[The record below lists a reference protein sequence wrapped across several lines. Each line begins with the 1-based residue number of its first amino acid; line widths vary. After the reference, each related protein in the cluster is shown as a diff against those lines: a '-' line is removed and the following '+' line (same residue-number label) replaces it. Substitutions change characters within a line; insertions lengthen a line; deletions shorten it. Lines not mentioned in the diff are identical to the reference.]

1 MMISLSGVDGL
12 NVNLPLMNFSALD
25 EVTSLLGKIAGYIW
39 SMPLVILLVGSGV
52 YFSIRLVFP
61 QFRRIGHGI
70 AVAKGK
76 YDNPDD
82 PGDITHFQALCAAL
96 SATVGVGNIAG
107 VAIALHAGGPG
118 AIFWMWI
125 AALFGM
131 VTKYAECTLAQKY
144 RVIHSDGSISGGP
157 MYYIEK
163 GMGSRFKWLAIIF
176 ASCGLIATFGGGN
189 MVQSNSMVIAF
200 TDQFA
205 TQKFYNDTPLSKLN
219 NGKETSQT
227 EDTEFIIKTS
237 NGKTIGIDIS
247 RVKTV
252 SDFLNAINDHQENM
266 SQTVMAEIATDNNSI
281 EFTDLTEGKHEFTL
295 TSPDGGKLIKNLGFV
310 NDDGNINTFSNG
322 KISTVIPERLLLKAV
337 LGVAIS
343 LIVGMVI
350 IGGIKRIG
358 KVASRLVPVMSSIY
372 IAGALFII
380 FWNYDRILD
389 SFYLIFKHA
398 FTPTAATGGFAG
410 ATVLYA
416 ITWGVRRAAFSNEAG
431 LGSAPIAHAT
441 AKTKEPVREGLVA
454 MMGPL
459 IDTLIICT
467 MTALVIIIS
476 GEWTG
481 NADSSVLT
489 KNAFN
494 AGIPYFGGVIVAV
507 GLILFAISTA
517 ISWSYYG
524 DRCAEYLFGS
534 RAILPYR
541 WIYVVALFVG
551 AVVRLEFVWN
561 FSDITLGLMALP
573 NLIAIISLSGVV
585 VSLTKDYFSR
595 KHVRTN

>member
-1 MMISLSGVDGL
+1 
-12 NVNLPLMNFSALD
+12 MNISALD
-25 EVTSLLGKIAGYIW
+25 EVTMVLGKIAGYIW

-70 AVAKGK
+70 AVARGK

-118 AIFWMWI
+118 AIFWMWV

-163 GMGSRFKWLAIIF
+163 GMGSKFKWLAVAF

-205 TQKFYNDTPLSKLN
+205 TQKFYNDTSLSKMN
-219 NGKETSQT
+219 NGSKTSKT

-237 NGKTIGIDIS
+237 DGNTIGVDISRTKTIGGL
-247 RVKTV
+247 
-252 SDFLNAINDHQENM
+252 LNVINNHPKNM
-266 SQTVMAEIATDNNSI
+266 PQTVMAEIATDRNSI
-281 EFTDLTEGKHEFTL
+281 EFADLTDGKREFTL
-295 TSPDGGKLIKNLGFV
+295 ISPDGGELIKNLGFV
-310 NDDGNINTFSNG
+310 NGDDSINKLSNG
-322 KISTVIPERLLLKAV
+322 RISTVIPERLLLRAI
-337 LGVAIS
+337 LGVSIS
-343 LIVGMVI
+343 VIVGMVI

-372 IAGALFII
+372 VAGALFII
-380 FWNYDRILD
+380 LWNYDRIAE
-389 SFYLIFKHA
+389 SFCLIFKHA

-431 LGSAPIAHAT
+431 LGSAPIAHAA

-459 IDTLIICT
+459 IDTLVICT

-481 NADSSVLT
+481 KADSSVLT

-494 AGIPYFGGVIVAV
+494 AGIPYFGGIIVAV

-524 DRCAEYLFGS
+524 DRCAEYLFGR
-534 RAILPYR
+534 RAVQPYR
-541 WIYVVALFVG
+541 WVYVVSLFVG
-551 AVVRLEFVWN
+551 AMVQLEFVWN
-561 FSDITLGLMALP
+561 FSDITLGLMAIP
-573 NLIAIISLSGVV
+573 NLIAIIALSGVV
-585 VSLTKDYFSR
+585 ISLTKDYFSR
-595 KHVRTN
+595 KHIRTN

>member
-1 MMISLSGVDGL
+1 MFNL
-12 NVNLPLMNFSALD
+12 LPLMNFTALGEAT
-25 EVTSLLGKIAGYIW
+25 EVLGKIAGYIW

-61 QFRRIGHGI
+61 QFRRIGHSI
-70 AVAKGK
+70 AVARGK

-125 AALFGM
+125 AGLFGM

-144 RVIHSDGSISGGP
+144 RVIHSDGTISGGP

-163 GMGSRFKWLAIIF
+163 GMGSRFKWLAIVF
-176 ASCGLIATFGGGN
+176 AICGLIATFGGGN
-189 MVQSNSMVIAF
+189 MVQSNSMTIAF

-205 TQKFYNDTPLSKLN
+205 TQKYHNSTPLSKMN
-219 NGKETSQT
+219 NGREN
-227 EDTEFIIKTS
+227 IIVKDSAFVIKVS
-237 NGKTIGIDIS
+237 NGKTIEVDTS
-247 RVKTV
+247 RAKTV
-252 SDFLNAINDHQENM
+252 SDLLNAINDHPKNG
-266 SQTVMAEIATDNNSI
+266 SRIVMAEIATDRNCI
-281 EFTDLTEGKHEFTL
+281 EFTDLTEGKNEFTIA
-295 TSPDGGKLIKNLGFV
+295 SSDDDKLIKNLGFV
-310 NDDGNINTFSNG
+310 KDDGSINKLGNG
-322 KISTVIPERLLLKAV
+322 KISTLVPEKPVLKAV

-343 LIVGMVI
+343 VIVGMVI

-358 KVASRLVPVMSSIY
+358 KVASKLVPVMSSIY
-372 IAGALFII
+372 VAGALFII
-380 FWNYDRILD
+380 LWNYGMIAD

-431 LGSAPIAHAT
+431 LGSAPIAHAA

-467 MTALVIIIS
+467 MTALVIIIT
-476 GEWTG
+476 GKWTG

-494 AGIPYFGGVIVAV
+494 AGIPYFGGVIVAI

-534 RAILPYR
+534 RAIMPYR
-541 WIYVVALFVG
+541 CVYVVALFVG
-551 AVVRLEFVWN
+551 AIVQLEFVWN

-573 NLIAIISLSGVV
+573 NLFAIIALSGVV
-585 VSLTKDYFSR
+585 ISLTKDYFSR

>member
-1 MMISLSGVDGL
+1 MHNI
-12 NVNLPLMNFSALD
+12 LPLMNVSALD
-25 EVTSLLGKIAGYIW
+25 EVTMFLGKIAGYIW

-61 QFRRIGHGI
+61 QFRRIGHSI
-70 AVAKGK
+70 AVARGK

-118 AIFWMWI
+118 AIFWMWV

-131 VTKYAECTLAQKY
+131 VTKYAECTLSQKY
-144 RVIHSDGSISGGP
+144 RVIHSNGTISGGP

-163 GMGSRFKWLAIIF
+163 GMGSRFKWMAIVF

-189 MVQSNSMVIAF
+189 MVQSNSMTIAF

-205 TQKFYNDTPLSKLN
+205 TQKFYNSTPLSKMN
-219 NGKETSQT
+219 NGKETGIAQ
-227 EDTEFIIKTS
+227 DTMFIVKVS
-237 NGKTIGIDIS
+237 DGKTIEVDIS
-247 RVKTV
+247 RAKTV
-252 SDFLNAINDHQENM
+252 SDLLNAINDHPENM
-266 SQTVMAEIATDNNSI
+266 SRVTMAEIATDRNSI
-281 EFTDLTEGKHEFTL
+281 EFTDLTDGKHEFTL
-295 TSPDGGKLIKNLGFV
+295 ASANGGKLIKDLGFI
-310 NDDGNINTFSNG
+310 NGEGNINKLSNG
-322 KISTVIPERLLLKAV
+322 KISTVIPDKLLLRAV

-343 LIVGMVI
+343 AIVGMVI

-358 KVASRLVPVMSSIY
+358 KVASKLVPVMSAIY
-372 IAGALFII
+372 VAGALFII
-380 FWNYDRILD
+380 LWNYDRIAD

-431 LGSAPIAHAT
+431 LGSAPIAHAA

-467 MTALVIIIS
+467 MTALVIIITE
-476 GEWTG
+476 EWTG
-481 NADSSVLT
+481 KADSSVLT

-494 AGIPYFGGVIVAV
+494 AGIPYFGGVIVAI

-534 RAILPYR
+534 RAIMPYR
-541 WIYVVALFVG
+541 CVYVVALFVG
-551 AVVRLEFVWN
+551 AMVQLEFVWN
-561 FSDITLGLMALP
+561 FSDITLGLMAIP
-573 NLIAIISLSGVV
+573 NLIAIIALSGVV
-585 VSLTKDYFSR
+585 ISLTKDYFSR
-595 KHVRTN
+595 KHIRTN

>member
-1 MMISLSGVDGL
+1 M
-12 NVNLPLMNFSALD
+12 NLTALG
-25 EVTSLLGKIAGYIW
+25 EVSEFLGKIAGYIW
-39 SMPLVILLVGSGV
+39 SMPLVILLVGTGV
-52 YFSIRLVFP
+52 YFSIRLIFP
-61 QFRRIGHGI
+61 QFRRIGHAI
-70 AVAKGK
+70 AIARGK

-82 PGDITHFQALCAAL
+82 PGEITHFQALCAAL

-118 AIFWMWI
+118 AVFWMWV

-131 VTKYAECTLAQKY
+131 VTKYAECTLSQKY
-144 RVIHSDGSISGGP
+144 RVIHSDGTISGGP
-157 MYYIEK
+157 MYYIER
-163 GMGSRFKWLAIIF
+163 GMGRKFKWLAILF

-189 MVQSNSMVIAF
+189 MVQSNSMTIAF

-205 TQKFYNDTPLSKLN
+205 TQKYYNDTPLSRLN
-219 NGKETSQT
+219 NGTGISVQEGA
-227 EDTEFIIKTS
+227 DFIIRTRD
-237 NGKTIGIDIS
+237 GKAIEIDIF
-247 RVKTV
+247 RAGTV
-252 SDFLNAINDHQENM
+252 GDLLNAINLHPAN
-266 SQTVMAEIATDNNSI
+266 SSNSVFAEVATDNNSI
-281 EFTDLTEGKHEFTL
+281 EFTDYTDGKHEFMLIATN
-295 TSPDGGKLIKNLGFV
+295 DGKLIGELGFV
-310 NDDGNINTFSNG
+310 NDDGSINKLSDS
-322 KISTVIPERLLLKAV
+322 KISTVIPEKLFLKAI
-337 LGVAIS
+337 LGLAIS
-343 LIVGMVI
+343 IIVGMVI

-372 IAGALFII
+372 VAGALFII
-380 FWNYDRILD
+380 FWNYDKIAD

-431 LGSAPIAHAT
+431 LGSAPIAHAA

-459 IDTLIICT
+459 VDTLVICT
-467 MTALVIIIS
+467 MTALVIIIT

-481 NADSSVLT
+481 KADSSVLT

-494 AGIPYFGGVIVAV
+494 AGIPYLGGVIVAI

-524 DRCAEYLFGS
+524 NRCAEYLFGP

-541 WIYVVALFVG
+541 WLYVISLFVG
-551 AVVRLEFVWN
+551 AVVQLEFVWN

-573 NLIAIISLSGVV
+573 NLIALIALSGVV
-585 VSLTKDYFSR
+585 ISLTKDYFSR
-595 KHVRTN
+595 KHIRTN

>member
-1 MMISLSGVDGL
+1 M
-12 NVNLPLMNFSALD
+12 NVSALD
-25 EVTSLLGKIAGYIW
+25 EVTMVLGKIAGYIW

-70 AVAKGK
+70 AVARGK

-118 AIFWMWI
+118 AIFWMWV

-163 GMGSRFKWLAIIF
+163 GMGSKFKWLAVAF

-205 TQKFYNDTPLSKLN
+205 TQKFYNDTPLSKMN
-219 NGKETSQT
+219 NGSKTSKT

-237 NGKTIGIDIS
+237 DGNTIGVDISRTKTIGGL
-247 RVKTV
+247 
-252 SDFLNAINDHQENM
+252 LNVINNHPNNM
-266 SQTVMAEIATDNNSI
+266 PQTVMAEIATDRNSI
-281 EFTDLTEGKHEFTL
+281 EFADLTDGKREFTL
-295 TSPDGGKLIKNLGFV
+295 ISPDGGELIKNLGFV
-310 NDDGNINTFSNG
+310 NGDDSINKLSNG
-322 KISTVIPERLLLKAV
+322 IISTVIPERLLLRAI
-337 LGVAIS
+337 LGVSIS
-343 LIVGMVI
+343 VIVGMVI

-372 IAGALFII
+372 VAGALFII
-380 FWNYDRILD
+380 LWNYDRIAE
-389 SFYLIFKHA
+389 SFCLIFKHA

-431 LGSAPIAHAT
+431 LGSAPIAHAA

-459 IDTLIICT
+459 IDTLVICT

-481 NADSSVLT
+481 KADSSVLT

-494 AGIPYFGGVIVAV
+494 AGIPYFGGIIVAV

-524 DRCAEYLFGS
+524 DRCAEYLFGR
-534 RAILPYR
+534 RAVQPYR
-541 WIYVVALFVG
+541 WVYVVSLFVG
-551 AVVRLEFVWN
+551 AMVQLEFVWN
-561 FSDITLGLMALP
+561 FSDITLGLMAIP
-573 NLIAIISLSGVV
+573 NLIAIIALSGVV
-585 VSLTKDYFSR
+585 ISLTKDYFSR
-595 KHVRTN
+595 KHIRTN

>member
-1 MMISLSGVDGL
+1 M
-12 NVNLPLMNFSALD
+12 NVSALD
-25 EVTSLLGKIAGYIW
+25 EVTMVLGKIAGYIW

-70 AVAKGK
+70 AVARGK

-118 AIFWMWI
+118 AIFWMWV

-163 GMGSRFKWLAIIF
+163 GMGSKFKWLAVAF

-205 TQKFYNDTPLSKLN
+205 TQKFYNDTPLSKMN
-219 NGKETSQT
+219 NGCKTSKT
-227 EDTEFIIKTS
+227 EDTEFIIKAS
-237 NGKTIGIDIS
+237 NGNTIGVDISRTKTIGGL
-247 RVKTV
+247 
-252 SDFLNAINDHQENM
+252 LNVINNHPKNM
-266 SQTVMAEIATDNNSI
+266 PQTVMAEIATDRNSI
-281 EFTDLTEGKHEFTL
+281 EFADLTDGKREFTL
-295 TSPDGGKLIKNLGFV
+295 ISPDGGELIKNLGFV
-310 NDDGNINTFSNG
+310 NGDDSINKLSNG
-322 KISTVIPERLLLKAV
+322 RISTVIPERLLLRAI
-337 LGVAIS
+337 LGVSIS
-343 LIVGMVI
+343 VIVGMVI

-372 IAGALFII
+372 VAGALFII
-380 FWNYDRILD
+380 LWNYDRIAE
-389 SFYLIFKHA
+389 SFCLIFKHA

-431 LGSAPIAHAT
+431 LGSAPIAHAA

-459 IDTLIICT
+459 IDTLVICT
-467 MTALVIIIS
+467 MTALVFIIS

-481 NADSSVLT
+481 KADSSVLT

-494 AGIPYFGGVIVAV
+494 AGIPYFGGIIVAV

-524 DRCAEYLFGS
+524 DRCAEYLFGR
-534 RAILPYR
+534 RAVQPYR
-541 WIYVVALFVG
+541 WVYVVSLFVG
-551 AVVRLEFVWN
+551 AMVQLEFVWN
-561 FSDITLGLMALP
+561 FSDITLGLMAIP
-573 NLIAIISLSGVV
+573 NLIAIIALSGVV
-585 VSLTKDYFSR
+585 ISLTKDYFSR
-595 KHVRTN
+595 KHIRTN

>member
-1 MMISLSGVDGL
+1 
-12 NVNLPLMNFSALD
+12 MNFTALD
-25 EVTSLLGKIAGYIW
+25 EVTSVLGKIAGYIW

-52 YFSIRLVFP
+52 YFSIRLVLP

-70 AVAKGK
+70 AVARGK

-131 VTKYAECTLAQKY
+131 ATKYAECTLAQKY

-157 MYYIEK
+157 MYYIER
-163 GMGSRFKWLAIIF
+163 GMGSKFKWLAIVF

-189 MVQSNSMVIAF
+189 MVQSNSMTIAF

-205 TQKFYNDTPLSKLN
+205 TQKFYNDTPLSKMN
-219 NGKETSQT
+219 NGRETSKT
-227 EDTEFIIKTS
+227 EGTEFIIKTS
-237 NGKTIGIDIS
+237 DGKTIGIDIS
-247 RVKTV
+247 RTRTV
-252 SDFLNAINDHQENM
+252 GGFLNIINYHPKNM
-266 SQTVMAEIATDNNSI
+266 SHVVKAEISTDRNSI
-281 EFTDLTEGKHEFTL
+281 EFTDLTDGKREFTL
-295 TSPDGGKLIKNLGFV
+295 ASPDGGKLIKNLGLA
-310 NDDGNINTFSNG
+310 NDDGSINKLSNG
-322 KISTVIPERLLLKAV
+322 RISTIAPERLVLKAV
-337 LGVAIS
+337 LGLAIS
-343 LIVGMVI
+343 IIVGMVI

-372 IAGALFII
+372 VAGALFII
-380 FWNYDRILD
+380 FWNYDKIAD

-431 LGSAPIAHAT
+431 LGSAPIAHAA

-481 NADSSVLT
+481 RADSSVLT

-494 AGIPYFGGVIVAV
+494 AGIPYFGGVIVSI

-524 DRCAEYLFGS
+524 NRCVEYLFGS
-534 RAILPYR
+534 KAILPYR
-541 WIYVVALFVG
+541 WIYVIALFVG

-561 FSDITLGLMALP
+561 FSDITLGLMAIP
-573 NLIAIISLSGVV
+573 NLIAIIALSSVV
-585 VSLTKDYFSR
+585 ISLTKDYFSR

>member
-1 MMISLSGVDGL
+1 
-12 NVNLPLMNFSALD
+12 MNFTALD
-25 EVTSLLGKIAGYIW
+25 EVTSVLGKIAGYIW

-52 YFSIRLVFP
+52 YFSIRLVLP

-70 AVAKGK
+70 AVARGK

-131 VTKYAECTLAQKY
+131 ATKYAECTLAQKY

-157 MYYIEK
+157 MYYIER
-163 GMGSRFKWLAIIF
+163 GMGSKFKWLAIVF

-189 MVQSNSMVIAF
+189 MVQSNSMTIAF

-205 TQKFYNDTPLSKLN
+205 TQKFYNDTPLSKMN
-219 NGKETSQT
+219 NGRETSKT
-227 EDTEFIIKTS
+227 EGTEFIIKTS
-237 NGKTIGIDIS
+237 DGKTIGIDIS
-247 RVKTV
+247 RTRTV
-252 SDFLNAINDHQENM
+252 GGFLNVINYHPKNM
-266 SQTVMAEIATDNNSI
+266 SHVVMAEIATDRNSI
-281 EFTDLTEGKHEFTL
+281 EFTDLTDGKHEFTL
-295 TSPDGGKLIKNLGFV
+295 ASPDDGKLIKNLGFV
-310 NDDGNINTFSNG
+310 DSDGSINKLSNG
-322 KISTVIPERLLLKAV
+322 RISTIVPERLLLKAI

-343 LIVGMVI
+343 VIVGMVI

-372 IAGALFII
+372 VAGALFII
-380 FWNYDRILD
+380 FWNYDRIAD

-431 LGSAPIAHAT
+431 LGSAPIAHAA

-459 IDTLIICT
+459 IDTLVICT

-481 NADSSVLT
+481 KADSSV
-489 KNAFN
+489 
-494 AGIPYFGGVIVAV
+494 
-507 GLILFAISTA
+507 
-517 ISWSYYG
+517 
-524 DRCAEYLFGS
+524 
-534 RAILPYR
+534 
-541 WIYVVALFVG
+541 
-551 AVVRLEFVWN
+551 
-561 FSDITLGLMALP
+561 
-573 NLIAIISLSGVV
+573 
-585 VSLTKDYFSR
+585 
-595 KHVRTN
+595 

>member
-1 MMISLSGVDGL
+1 M
-12 NVNLPLMNFSALD
+12 NLTALG
-25 EVTSLLGKIAGYIW
+25 EVSDFLGKIAGYIW
-39 SMPLVILLVGSGV
+39 GMPLVILLVGTGV
-52 YFSIRLVFP
+52 YFSIRLIFP
-61 QFRRIGHGI
+61 QFRRIGHAI
-70 AVAKGK
+70 AIARGK

-82 PGDITHFQALCAAL
+82 PGEITHFQALCAAL

-118 AIFWMWI
+118 AVFWMWV

-131 VTKYAECTLAQKY
+131 VTKYAECTLSQKY
-144 RVIHSDGSISGGP
+144 RVIHSDGTISGGP

-163 GMGSRFKWLAIIF
+163 GMGRKFKWLAILF

-189 MVQSNSMVIAF
+189 MVQSNSMTLAF

-205 TQKFYNDTPLSKLN
+205 TQKYYNDTPLSGLN
-219 NGKETSQT
+219 NGAEISVQEGT
-227 EDTEFIIKTS
+227 DFIIKTRD
-237 NGKTIGIDIS
+237 GKAIEIDIS
-247 RVKTV
+247 RAGTV
-252 SDFLNAINDHQENM
+252 GDLINAINLHPAGSPDSPN
-266 SQTVMAEIATDNNSI
+266 SVFAEIATDKNSI
-281 EFTDLTEGKHEFTL
+281 EFTDYTDGKHEFTL
-295 TSPDGGKLIKNLGFV
+295 IDTNDGKLIGELGFV
-310 NDDGNINTFSNG
+310 NGDGSINKLSDS
-322 KISTVIPERLLLKAV
+322 KIATVIPEKLFLKAI

-343 LIVGMVI
+343 IIVGMVI

-372 IAGALFII
+372 VAGALFII
-380 FWNYDRILD
+380 LWNYDRIAD

-431 LGSAPIAHAT
+431 LGSAPIAHAA

-454 MMGPL
+454 MMEPL
-459 IDTLIICT
+459 VDTLIICT
-467 MTALVIIIS
+467 MTALVIIIT

-481 NADSSVLT
+481 SADSSVLT

-494 AGIPYFGGVIVAV
+494 AGIPYLGGVIVAI

-524 DRCAEYLFGS
+524 DRCAEYLFGP
-534 RAILPYR
+534 RAIPPYR
-541 WIYVVALFVG
+541 WIYVIALFVG
-551 AVVRLEFVWN
+551 AIVQLEFVWN

-573 NLIAIISLSGVV
+573 NLIALIALSGVV
-585 VSLTKDYFSR
+585 ISLTKDYFSR

>member
-1 MMISLSGVDGL
+1 MHNM
-12 NVNLPLMNFSALD
+12 LPLMNVSALD
-25 EVTSLLGKIAGYIW
+25 EVTRVLGKIAGYIW

-70 AVAKGK
+70 AVARGK
-76 YDNPDD
+76 YDSPDD

-144 RVIHSDGSISGGP
+144 RVIHSDGTISGGP

-163 GMGSRFKWLAIIF
+163 GMGSRFKWLAIVF
-176 ASCGLIATFGGGN
+176 AICGLIATFGGGN
-189 MVQSNSMVIAF
+189 MVQSNSMTIAF

-205 TQKFYNDTPLSKLN
+205 TQKFYDDTPLSKMN
-219 NGKETSQT
+219 NGKKTSKT

-237 NGKTIGIDIS
+237 NGNTIGIDIS
-247 RVKTV
+247 RTKTV
-252 SDFLNAINDHQENM
+252 GGFLNIINNHPENM
-266 SQTVMAEIATDNNSI
+266 SRVVMAEIATDRNSI
-281 EFTDLTEGKHEFTL
+281 EFTDLTDGKREFTL
-295 TSPDGGKLIKNLGFV
+295 ISPDGSKLIENLGFV
-310 NDDGNINTFSNG
+310 NEDGNINKLRNG

-372 IAGALFII
+372 VAGALFII
-380 FWNYDRILD
+380 FWNYDRIAD

-431 LGSAPIAHAT
+431 LGSAPIAHAA

-459 IDTLIICT
+459 IDTLVICT

-481 NADSSVLT
+481 KADSSVLT

-494 AGIPYFGGVIVAV
+494 AGIPYFGGVIVSI

-524 DRCAEYLFGS
+524 DRCVEYLFGS

-541 WIYVVALFVG
+541 CVYVAALFVG
-551 AVVRLEFVWN
+551 AMVQLEFVWN
-561 FSDITLGLMALP
+561 FSDITLGLMAIP
-573 NLIAIISLSGVV
+573 NLIAIIALSGVV
-585 VSLTKDYFSR
+585 ISLTKDYFSR

>member
-1 MMISLSGVDGL
+1 MHNI
-12 NVNLPLMNFSALD
+12 LPLMNFSALD
-25 EVTSLLGKIAGYIW
+25 EVTSILGKIAGYIW

-70 AVAKGK
+70 AVARGK

-163 GMGSRFKWLAIIF
+163 GMGSRFKWLAIVF

-247 RVKTV
+247 RTKTV
-252 SDFLNAINDHQENM
+252 SDLLNAVNDHPENM
-266 SQTVMAEIATDNNSI
+266 SHVVMAEIATDRNSI
-281 EFTDLTEGKHEFTL
+281 EFTDLTDGKREFTL
-295 TSPDGGKLIKNLGFV
+295 ASPDGGKLIKNLGFV
-310 NDDGNINTFSNG
+310 NDNGNINTLSNG

-372 IAGALFII
+372 VAGALFII
-380 FWNYDRILD
+380 LWNYDMITD

-431 LGSAPIAHAT
+431 LGSAPIAHAA

-481 NADSSVLT
+481 KADSSVLT

-561 FSDITLGLMALP
+561 FSDITLGLMSLP
-573 NLIAIISLSGVV
+573 NLIAIIALSGVV

>member
-1 MMISLSGVDGL
+1 
-12 NVNLPLMNFSALD
+12 MNISALD
-25 EVTSLLGKIAGYIW
+25 EVTMVLGKIAGYIW

-70 AVAKGK
+70 AVARGK

-118 AIFWMWI
+118 AIFWMWV

-163 GMGSRFKWLAIIF
+163 GMGSKFKWLAVAF

-205 TQKFYNDTPLSKLN
+205 TQKFYNDTPLSKMN
-219 NGKETSQT
+219 NGSKTSKT

-237 NGKTIGIDIS
+237 DGNTIGVDISRTKTIGGL
-247 RVKTV
+247 
-252 SDFLNAINDHQENM
+252 LNVINNHPKNM
-266 SQTVMAEIATDNNSI
+266 PQTVMAEIATDRNSI
-281 EFTDLTEGKHEFTL
+281 EFADLTDGKREFTL
-295 TSPDGGKLIKNLGFV
+295 ISPDGGELIKNLGFV
-310 NDDGNINTFSNG
+310 NGDDSINKLSNG
-322 KISTVIPERLLLKAV
+322 RISTVIPERLLLRAI
-337 LGVAIS
+337 LGVSIS
-343 LIVGMVI
+343 VIVGMVI

-372 IAGALFII
+372 VAGALFII
-380 FWNYDRILD
+380 LWNYDRIAE
-389 SFYLIFKHA
+389 SFCLIFKHA

-431 LGSAPIAHAT
+431 LGSAPIAHAA

-459 IDTLIICT
+459 IDTLVICT

-481 NADSSVLT
+481 KADSSVLT

-494 AGIPYFGGVIVAV
+494 AGIPYFGGIIVAV

-524 DRCAEYLFGS
+524 DRCAEYLFGR
-534 RAILPYR
+534 RAVQPYR
-541 WIYVVALFVG
+541 WVYVVSLFVG
-551 AVVRLEFVWN
+551 AMVQLEFVWN
-561 FSDITLGLMALP
+561 FSDITLGLMAIP
-573 NLIAIISLSGVV
+573 NLIAIIALSGVV
-585 VSLTKDYFSR
+585 ISLTKDYFSR
-595 KHVRTN
+595 KHIRTN

>member
-1 MMISLSGVDGL
+1 M
-12 NVNLPLMNFSALD
+12 NVSALD
-25 EVTSLLGKIAGYIW
+25 EVTMVLGKIAGYIW

-70 AVAKGK
+70 AVARGK

-118 AIFWMWI
+118 AIFWMWV

-163 GMGSRFKWLAIIF
+163 GMGSKFKWLAVAF

-205 TQKFYNDTPLSKLN
+205 TQKFYNDTPLSKMN
-219 NGKETSQT
+219 NGSKTSKT

-237 NGKTIGIDIS
+237 DGNTIGVDISRTKTIGGL
-247 RVKTV
+247 
-252 SDFLNAINDHQENM
+252 LNVINNHPNNM
-266 SQTVMAEIATDNNSI
+266 PQTVMAEIATDRNSI
-281 EFTDLTEGKHEFTL
+281 EFADLTDGKREFTL
-295 TSPDGGKLIKNLGFV
+295 ISPDGGELIKNLGFV
-310 NDDGNINTFSNG
+310 NGDDSINKLSNG
-322 KISTVIPERLLLKAV
+322 RISTVIPERLLLRAI
-337 LGVAIS
+337 LGVSIS
-343 LIVGMVI
+343 VIVGMVI

-372 IAGALFII
+372 VAGALFII
-380 FWNYDRILD
+380 LWNYDRIAE
-389 SFYLIFKHA
+389 SFCLIFKHA

-431 LGSAPIAHAT
+431 LGSAPIAHAA

-459 IDTLIICT
+459 IDTLVICT

-481 NADSSVLT
+481 KADSSVLT

-494 AGIPYFGGVIVAV
+494 AGIPYFGGIIVAV

-524 DRCAEYLFGS
+524 DRCAEYLFGR
-534 RAILPYR
+534 RAVQPYR
-541 WIYVVALFVG
+541 WVYVVSLFVG
-551 AVVRLEFVWN
+551 AMVQLEFVWN
-561 FSDITLGLMALP
+561 FSDITLGLMAIP
-573 NLIAIISLSGVV
+573 NLIAIIALSGVV
-585 VSLTKDYFSR
+585 ISLTKDYFSR
-595 KHVRTN
+595 KHIRTN

>member
-1 MMISLSGVDGL
+1 MNNIT
-12 NVNLPLMNFSALD
+12 LPLMNFTALG
-25 EVTSLLGKIAGYIW
+25 EVTEFLGKIAGYIW
-39 SMPLVILLVGSGV
+39 SMPLVILLVGTGV

-61 QFRRIGHGI
+61 QFRRFGHAI
-70 AVAKGK
+70 AIARGK

-82 PGDITHFQALCAAL
+82 PGEITHFQALCAAL
-96 SATVGVGNIAG
+96 SATVGVGNIVG

-118 AIFWMWI
+118 AVFWMWV

-131 VTKYAECTLAQKY
+131 VTKYAECTLSLKY
-144 RVIHSDGSISGGP
+144 RVIHSDGTVSGGP

-163 GMGSRFKWLAIIF
+163 GMGSRYKWLAILF

-189 MVQSNSMVIAF
+189 MVQSNSMTLAF

-205 TQKFYNDTPLSKLN
+205 TQKYYNETPLSKLN
-219 NGKETSQT
+219 NGAEISML
-227 EDTEFIIKTS
+227 EGADFIIKTRD
-237 NGKTIGIDIS
+237 GKAIVVDIS
-247 RVKTV
+247 RASTV
-252 SDFLNAINDHQENM
+252 GDLLNAINLHPGN
-266 SQTVMAEIATDNNSI
+266 SSNSVFAEVAMDNNSI
-281 EFTDLTEGKHEFTL
+281 EFTDYTDGEYEFTL
-295 TSPDGGKLIKNLGFV
+295 VSPNDDKLIGELGFV
-310 NDDGNINTFSNG
+310 NNDGSINKLSDS
-322 KISTVIPERLLLKAV
+322 KISTVIPEKLFLKAM

-343 LIVGMVI
+343 ITVGMVI

-358 KVASRLVPVMSSIY
+358 KVASRLVPIMSAIY
-372 IAGALFII
+372 VAGALFII
-380 FWNYDRILD
+380 LWNYDRIAD

-431 LGSAPIAHAT
+431 LGSAPIAHAA

-459 IDTLIICT
+459 IDTLVICT

-476 GEWTG
+476 GEWMG
-481 NADSSVLT
+481 SADSAVLT

-494 AGIPYFGGVIVAV
+494 AGIPYVGGVIVAI

-524 DRCAEYLFGS
+524 DRCAEYLFGR
-534 RAILPYR
+534 RAIKPYR
-541 WIYVVALFVG
+541 WLYVIALFVG
-551 AVVRLEFVWN
+551 AMVQLEFVWN

-573 NLIAIISLSGVV
+573 NLIALIALSGVV
-585 VSLTKDYFSR
+585 ISLTKDYFSR

>member
-1 MMISLSGVDGL
+1 MFNM
-12 NVNLPLMNFSALD
+12 LPLMNFTAMGEAS
-25 EVTSLLGKIAGYIW
+25 EFLGKIAGYIW
-39 SMPLVILLVGSGV
+39 SMPLVILLVGTGV
-52 YFSIRLVFP
+52 YFSIRLIFP
-61 QFRRIGHGI
+61 QFRRFGHAI
-70 AVAKGK
+70 AICRGK
-76 YDNPDD
+76 YDNPND
-82 PGDITHFQALCAAL
+82 PGEITHFQALCAAL

-118 AIFWMWI
+118 AVFWMWV

-131 VTKYAECTLAQKY
+131 VTKYAECTLSQKY
-144 RVIHSDGSISGGP
+144 RVIHSDGTISGGP
-157 MYYIEK
+157 MYYIER
-163 GMGSRFKWLAIIF
+163 GMGRKFKWLAILF

-189 MVQSNSMVIAF
+189 MVQSNSMTIAF

-205 TQKFYNDTPLSKLN
+205 TQKYYNDTSLSRLN
-219 NGKETSQT
+219 NGT
-227 EDTEFIIKTS
+227 EISMQDGAGFIIKTS
-237 NGKTIGIDIS
+237 NGRTIEIDIS
-247 RVKTV
+247 MVDTV
-252 SDFLNAINDHQENM
+252 GDLLNAVNNHPEN
-266 SQTVMAEIATDNNSI
+266 SSNSVFAEVATDNNSI
-281 EFTDLTEGKHEFTL
+281 ELTDYTDGKHEFTL
-295 TSPDGGKLIKNLGFV
+295 VATNDGKLIEELGFV
-310 NDDGNINTFSNG
+310 KGDGAINKLSNG
-322 KISTVIPERLLLKAV
+322 KITTVIPERLFLKAIIG
-337 LGVAIS
+337 LAIS
-343 LIVGMVI
+343 ITVGMVI

-358 KVASRLVPVMSSIY
+358 KVASRLVPVMSLIY
-372 IAGALFII
+372 VAGALFII
-380 FWNYDRILD
+380 FWNYDRIAD

-416 ITWGVRRAAFSNEAG
+416 VTWGVRRAAFSNEAG
-431 LGSAPIAHAT
+431 LGSAPIAHAA

-459 IDTLIICT
+459 VDTLVICT
-467 MTALVIIIS
+467 MTALVIIIT

-494 AGIPYFGGVIVAV
+494 AGIPYFGGVIVAI

-524 DRCAEYLFGS
+524 DRCAEYLFGPG
-534 RAILPYR
+534 AIPPYR
-541 WIYVVALFVG
+541 WLYVIALCVG
-551 AVVRLEFVWN
+551 AMVRLEFVWN

-573 NLIAIISLSGVV
+573 NLIALVALSGVV
-585 VSLTKDYFSR
+585 ISLTKDYFSR

>member
-1 MMISLSGVDGL
+1 ML
-12 NVNLPLMNFSALD
+12 NLLPLMNFTALGEAT
-25 EVTSLLGKIAGYIW
+25 EVLGKIAGYIW

-52 YFSIRLVFP
+52 YFSIRLAFP
-61 QFRRIGHGI
+61 QFRRIGHSI
-70 AVAKGK
+70 AVARGK

-107 VAIALHAGGPG
+107 VAIAIHAGGPG

-125 AALFGM
+125 AGLFGM

-144 RVIHSDGSISGGP
+144 RVIHSDGTISGGP

-163 GMGSRFKWLAIIF
+163 GMGSRFKWLAIVF
-176 ASCGLIATFGGGN
+176 AICGLIATFGGGN
-189 MVQSNSMVIAF
+189 MVQSNSMTIAF

-205 TQKFYNDTPLSKLN
+205 TQKYHNSTPLSKMN
-219 NGKETSQT
+219 NGRETSIAK
-227 EDTEFIIKTS
+227 DSAFVIKVS
-237 NGKTIGIDIS
+237 NGKTIEVDTS
-247 RVKTV
+247 RAKTV
-252 SDFLNAINDHQENM
+252 SDLLNAINDHPKNG
-266 SQTVMAEIATDNNSI
+266 SRIVMAEIATDRNCI
-281 EFTDLTEGKHEFTL
+281 EFTDLTEGKNEFTIA
-295 TSPDGGKLIKNLGFV
+295 SSDDDKLIKSLGFV
-310 NDDGNINTFSNG
+310 KDDGSINKLGNG
-322 KISTVIPERLLLKAV
+322 KISTLVPEKPVLKAV

-343 LIVGMVI
+343 VIVGMVI

-358 KVASRLVPVMSSIY
+358 KVASKLVPVMSSIY
-372 IAGALFII
+372 VAGALFII
-380 FWNYDRILD
+380 LWNYGMIAD

-431 LGSAPIAHAT
+431 LGSAPIAHAA

-459 IDTLIICT
+459 IDTLVICT
-467 MTALVIIIS
+467 MTALVIIIT
-476 GEWTG
+476 GKWTG

-494 AGIPYFGGVIVAV
+494 AGIPYFGGVIVAI

-534 RAILPYR
+534 KAIMPYR
-541 WIYVVALFVG
+541 CVYVVALFVG
-551 AVVRLEFVWN
+551 AIVQLEFVWN

-573 NLIAIISLSGVV
+573 NLFAIIALSGVV
-585 VSLTKDYFSR
+585 ISLTKDYFSR

>member
-1 MMISLSGVDGL
+1 MNLTGL
-12 NVNLPLMNFSALD
+12 G
-25 EVTSLLGKIAGYIW
+25 EVSEFLGKIAGYIW
-39 SMPLVILLVGSGV
+39 SMPLVILLVGTGV
-52 YFSIRLVFP
+52 YFSIRLIFP
-61 QFRRIGHGI
+61 QFRRIGHAI
-70 AVAKGK
+70 AIARGK

-82 PGDITHFQALCAAL
+82 PGEITHFQALCAAL

-118 AIFWMWI
+118 AVFWMWV

-131 VTKYAECTLAQKY
+131 VTKYAECTLSQKY
-144 RVIHSDGSISGGP
+144 RVIHSDGTISGGP

-163 GMGSRFKWLAIIF
+163 GMGKKFKWLAILF

-189 MVQSNSMVIAF
+189 MVQSNSMTLAF

-205 TQKFYNDTPLSKLN
+205 TQKYYNDTPLSKLN
-219 NGKETSQT
+219 NGAEISVQ
-227 EDTEFIIKTS
+227 DGADFIIKTRD
-237 NGKTIGIDIS
+237 GKTIEIDIS
-247 RVKTV
+247 RAGTV
-252 SDFLNAINDHQENM
+252 GDLLNAINLHPAN
-266 SQTVMAEIATDNNSI
+266 SPNSVFAEVATDHNSI
-281 EFTDLTEGKHEFTL
+281 EFTDYTDGKHEFTL
-295 TSPDGGKLIKNLGFV
+295 MATNDGKLIDELGFK
-310 NDDGNINTFSNG
+310 NDDGSMNKLSDG
-322 KISTVIPERLLLKAV
+322 KISTVIPEKLFLKAI

-343 LIVGMVI
+343 IIVGMVI

-372 IAGALFII
+372 VAGALFII
-380 FWNYDRILD
+380 FWNYDKIAD

-431 LGSAPIAHAT
+431 LGSAPIAHAA

-459 IDTLIICT
+459 IDTLVICT

-476 GEWTG
+476 GEWMG
-481 NADSSVLT
+481 SADSAVLT

-494 AGIPYFGGVIVAV
+494 AGIPYVGGVIVAI

-524 DRCAEYLFGS
+524 DRCAQYLFGR
-534 RAILPYR
+534 RAILTYR
-541 WIYVVALFVG
+541 WVYVIALFVG
-551 AVVRLEFVWN
+551 AVVQLEFVWN

-573 NLIAIISLSGVV
+573 NLIALIALSGVV
-585 VSLTKDYFSR
+585 ISLTKDYFSR

>member
-1 MMISLSGVDGL
+1 MI
-12 NVNLPLMNFSALD
+12 NTLPLMNFTALG
-25 EVTSLLGKIAGYIW
+25 EATEFLGKIAGYIW
-39 SMPLVILLVGSGV
+39 SMPLVILLVGTGI
-52 YFSIRLVFP
+52 YFSIRLIFP
-61 QFRRIGHGI
+61 QFRRIGHAI
-70 AVAKGK
+70 AIARGK

-82 PGDITHFQALCAAL
+82 PGEITHFQALCAAL

-118 AIFWMWI
+118 AVFWMWV

-131 VTKYAECTLAQKY
+131 VTKYAECTLSQKY
-144 RVIHSDGSISGGP
+144 RVIHDDGTISGGP

-163 GMGSRFKWLAIIF
+163 GMGKKFKWLAMLF
-176 ASCGLIATFGGGN
+176 AGCGLIATFGGGN
-189 MVQSNSMVIAF
+189 MVQSNSMTIAF

-205 TQKFYNDTPLSKLN
+205 TQKYYNDTPLSMLN
-219 NGKETSQT
+219 NGT
-227 EDTEFIIKTS
+227 EISVQEGTDFIIKTRD
-237 NGKTIGIDIS
+237 GKAIEIDIS
-247 RVKTV
+247 RAGTV
-252 SDFLNAINDHQENM
+252 GDLLNAVNLHPADSPDSPN
-266 SQTVMAEIATDNNSI
+266 SVFAEVATDNNSI
-281 EFTDLTEGKHEFTL
+281 DFTDYTDGKHEFTL
-295 TSPDGGKLIKNLGFV
+295 TDTNGGKLIEELGFV
-310 NDDGNINTFSNG
+310 NGDGSINKLSDS
-322 KISTVIPERLLLKAV
+322 KIATVIPERFFLKAI
-337 LGVAIS
+337 LGLAIS
-343 LIVGMVI
+343 IIVGMVI

-372 IAGALFII
+372 VAGALFII
-380 FWNYDRILD
+380 FWNYDRIAD

-431 LGSAPIAHAT
+431 LGSAPIAHAA

-459 IDTLIICT
+459 VDTLIICT
-467 MTALVIIIS
+467 MTALVIIIT

-481 NADSSVLT
+481 IADSSVLT

-494 AGIPYFGGVIVAV
+494 AGIPYVGGVIVAI

-524 DRCAEYLFGS
+524 NRCAEYLFGP

-541 WIYVVALFVG
+541 WLYVISLFVG
-551 AVVRLEFVWN
+551 AVVQLEFVWN
-561 FSDITLGLMALP
+561 FSDITLGLMAIP
-573 NLIAIISLSGVV
+573 NLIAIVALSGVV
-585 VSLTKDYFSR
+585 ISLTKDYFSR

>member
-1 MMISLSGVDGL
+1 MHNI
-12 NVNLPLMNFSALD
+12 LPLMNVSALD
-25 EVTSLLGKIAGYIW
+25 EVTRVLGMIAGYIW

-61 QFRRIGHGI
+61 QFRRIGHAI
-70 AVAKGK
+70 AVARGK

-82 PGDITHFQALCAAL
+82 PGEITHFQALCAAL

-118 AIFWMWI
+118 AVFWMWV

-144 RVIHSDGSISGGP
+144 RTIHSDGSISGGP

-163 GMGSRFKWLAIIF
+163 GMGSRFKWLAIVF

-205 TQKFYNDTPLSKLN
+205 TQKYYNDTPLSKMN
-219 NGKETSQT
+219 NGKETSIA

-237 NGKTIGIDIS
+237 NGKTIEIDIS
-247 RVKTV
+247 RTKTV
-252 SDFLNAINDHQENM
+252 GGFLSIINYHPKNM
-266 SQTVMAEIATDNNSI
+266 SHAVKAEIATDRNSI
-281 EFTDLTEGKHEFTL
+281 EFTDLTDGNREFMF
-295 TSPDGGKLIKNLGFV
+295 TSSDSDKLIKNLGFV
-310 NDDGNINTFSNG
+310 NDDGNINKLSNG
-322 KISTVIPERLLLKAV
+322 RISTIVPERLVLKAI

-343 LIVGMVI
+343 VIVGMVI

-358 KVASRLVPVMSSIY
+358 KVASKLVPVMSLIY
-372 IAGALFII
+372 VAGALFII
-380 FWNYDRILD
+380 FWNYDKIID
-389 SFYLIFKHA
+389 SFCLIFTHA

-410 ATVLYA
+410 ATVLYT

-459 IDTLIICT
+459 IDTLVICT

-481 NADSSVLT
+481 KATSSVLT

-494 AGIPYFGGVIVAV
+494 AGIPYFGGVIVSI

-524 DRCAEYLFGS
+524 NRCAEYLFGS
-534 RAILPYR
+534 RAIMPYR

-561 FSDITLGLMALP
+561 FSDITLGLMSLP
-573 NLIAIISLSGVV
+573 NLIAIIALSGVV
-585 VSLTKDYFSR
+585 ISLTKDYFSR

>member
-1 MMISLSGVDGL
+1 MFNL
-12 NVNLPLMNFSALD
+12 LPLMNFTALGEAT
-25 EVTSLLGKIAGYIW
+25 EVLGKIAGYIW

-52 YFSIRLVFP
+52 YFSIRLAFP
-61 QFRRIGHGI
+61 QFRRIGHSI
-70 AVAKGK
+70 AVARGK

-125 AALFGM
+125 AGLFGM

-144 RVIHSDGSISGGP
+144 RVIHSDGTISGGP

-163 GMGSRFKWLAIIF
+163 GMGSRFKWLAIVF
-176 ASCGLIATFGGGN
+176 AICGLIATFGGGN
-189 MVQSNSMVIAF
+189 MVQSNSMTIAF

-205 TQKFYNDTPLSKLN
+205 TQKYHNSTPLSKMN
-219 NGKETSQT
+219 NGREN
-227 EDTEFIIKTS
+227 IIVKDSAFVIKVS
-237 NGKTIGIDIS
+237 NGKTIEVDTS
-247 RVKTV
+247 RAKTV
-252 SDFLNAINDHQENM
+252 SDLLNAINDHPKNG
-266 SQTVMAEIATDNNSI
+266 SRIVMAEIATDRNCI
-281 EFTDLTEGKHEFTL
+281 EFTDLTEGKNEFTIA
-295 TSPDGGKLIKNLGFV
+295 SSDDDKLIKNLGFV
-310 NDDGNINTFSNG
+310 KDDGSINKLGNG
-322 KISTVIPERLLLKAV
+322 KISTLVPEKPVLKAV

-343 LIVGMVI
+343 VIVGMVI

-358 KVASRLVPVMSSIY
+358 KVASKLVPVMSSIY
-372 IAGALFII
+372 VAGALFII
-380 FWNYDRILD
+380 LWNYGMIAD

-431 LGSAPIAHAT
+431 LGSAPIAHAA

-467 MTALVIIIS
+467 MTALVIIIT
-476 GEWTG
+476 GKWTG

-494 AGIPYFGGVIVAV
+494 AGIPYFGGVIVAI

-534 RAILPYR
+534 RAIMPYR
-541 WIYVVALFVG
+541 CVYVVALFVG
-551 AVVRLEFVWN
+551 AIVQLEFVWN

-573 NLIAIISLSGVV
+573 NLFAIIALSGVV
-585 VSLTKDYFSR
+585 ISLTKDYFSR

>member
-1 MMISLSGVDGL
+1 M
-12 NVNLPLMNFSALD
+12 NLTWLG
-25 EVTSLLGKIAGYIW
+25 EVSEFLGKIAGYIW
-39 SMPLVILLVGSGV
+39 SMPLVILLVGTGV
-52 YFSIRLVFP
+52 YFSIRLIFP
-61 QFRRIGHGI
+61 QFRRFGHAI
-70 AVAKGK
+70 AIARGK

-82 PGDITHFQALCAAL
+82 PGEITHFEALCAAL

-118 AIFWMWI
+118 AVFWMWV

-131 VTKYAECTLAQKY
+131 VTKYAECTLSQKY
-144 RVIHSDGSISGGP
+144 RVIHSDGTISGGP
-157 MYYIEK
+157 MYYIER
-163 GMGSRFKWLAIIF
+163 GMGRKFKWLAILF

-189 MVQSNSMVIAF
+189 MVQSNSMTIAF

-205 TQKFYNDTPLSKLN
+205 TQKFYTDTPLSRLN
-219 NGKETSQT
+219 NGTGISVQEGA
-227 EDTEFIIKTS
+227 DFIIKTRD
-237 NGKTIGIDIS
+237 GKAIEVDIS
-247 RVKTV
+247 LAGTV
-252 SDFLNAINDHQENM
+252 GDLLNAINLYPADSLNP
-266 SQTVMAEIATDNNSI
+266 VFAEVATDNNSI
-281 EFTDLTEGKHEFTL
+281 EFTDYTDGKHEFTL
-295 TSPDGGKLIKNLGFV
+295 IAINDGKLIEELGFV
-310 NDDGNINTFSNG
+310 NDDGSINKLSDS
-322 KISTVIPERLLLKAV
+322 KISTVIPEKLFLKAI

-343 LIVGMVI
+343 IIVGMVI

-372 IAGALFII
+372 VAGALFII
-380 FWNYDRILD
+380 FWNYDRIAD

-431 LGSAPIAHAT
+431 LGSAPIAHAA

-459 IDTLIICT
+459 VDTLVICT
-467 MTALVIIIS
+467 MTALVIIIT

-481 NADSSVLT
+481 KADSSVLT

-494 AGIPYFGGVIVAV
+494 AGIPYFGGVIVAI

-524 DRCAEYLFGS
+524 DRCAEYLFGP

-541 WIYVVALFVG
+541 WLYVISLFVG
-551 AVVRLEFVWN
+551 AVVQLEFVWN

-573 NLIAIISLSGVV
+573 NLIALIALSGVV
-585 VSLTKDYFSR
+585 ISLTKDYFSR

>member
-1 MMISLSGVDGL
+1 MFNL
-12 NVNLPLMNFSALD
+12 LPLMNFTALGEAT
-25 EVTSLLGKIAGYIW
+25 EVLGKIAGYIW

-52 YFSIRLVFP
+52 YFSIRLAFP
-61 QFRRIGHGI
+61 QFRRIGHSI
-70 AVAKGK
+70 AVARGK

-125 AALFGM
+125 AGLFGM

-144 RVIHSDGSISGGP
+144 RVIHSDGTISGGP

-163 GMGSRFKWLAIIF
+163 GMGSRFKWLAIVF
-176 ASCGLIATFGGGN
+176 AICGLIATFGGGN
-189 MVQSNSMVIAF
+189 MVQSNSMTIAF

-205 TQKFYNDTPLSKLN
+205 TQKYHNSTPLSKMN
-219 NGKETSQT
+219 NGREN
-227 EDTEFIIKTS
+227 IIVKDSAFVIKVS
-237 NGKTIGIDIS
+237 NGKTIEVDTS
-247 RVKTV
+247 RAKTV
-252 SDFLNAINDHQENM
+252 SDLLNAINDHPKNG
-266 SQTVMAEIATDNNSI
+266 SRIVMAEIATDRNCI
-281 EFTDLTEGKHEFTL
+281 EFTDLTEGKNEFTIA
-295 TSPDGGKLIKNLGFV
+295 SSDDDKLIKNLGFV
-310 NDDGNINTFSNG
+310 KDDGSINKLGNG
-322 KISTVIPERLLLKAV
+322 KISTLVPEKPVLKAV

-343 LIVGMVI
+343 VIVGMVI

-358 KVASRLVPVMSSIY
+358 KVASKLVPVMSSIY
-372 IAGALFII
+372 VAGALFII
-380 FWNYDRILD
+380 LWNYGMIAD

-431 LGSAPIAHAT
+431 LGSAPIAHAA

-459 IDTLIICT
+459 IDTLVICT
-467 MTALVIIIS
+467 MTALVIIIT
-476 GEWTG
+476 GKWTG

-494 AGIPYFGGVIVAV
+494 AGIPYFGGVIVAI

-534 RAILPYR
+534 KAIMPYR
-541 WIYVVALFVG
+541 CVYVVALFVG
-551 AVVRLEFVWN
+551 AIVQLEFVWN

-573 NLIAIISLSGVV
+573 NLFAIIALSGVV
-585 VSLTKDYFSR
+585 ISLTKDYFSR

>member
-1 MMISLSGVDGL
+1 M
-12 NVNLPLMNFSALD
+12 NVSALD
-25 EVTSLLGKIAGYIW
+25 EVTMVLGKIAGYIW

-70 AVAKGK
+70 AVARGK

-118 AIFWMWI
+118 AIFWMWV

-163 GMGSRFKWLAIIF
+163 GMGSKFKWLAVAF

-205 TQKFYNDTPLSKLN
+205 TQKFYNDTPLSKMN
-219 NGKETSQT
+219 NGSKTSKT

-237 NGKTIGIDIS
+237 DGNTIGVDISRTKTIGGL
-247 RVKTV
+247 
-252 SDFLNAINDHQENM
+252 LNVINNHPNNM
-266 SQTVMAEIATDNNSI
+266 PQTVMAEIATDRNSI
-281 EFTDLTEGKHEFTL
+281 EFTDLTDGKREFTL
-295 TSPDGGKLIKNLGFV
+295 ISPDGGELIKNLGFV
-310 NDDGNINTFSNG
+310 NGDDSINKLSNG
-322 KISTVIPERLLLKAV
+322 RISTVIPERLLLRAI
-337 LGVAIS
+337 LGVSIS
-343 LIVGMVI
+343 VIVGMVI

-372 IAGALFII
+372 VAGALFII
-380 FWNYDRILD
+380 LWNYDRIAE
-389 SFYLIFKHA
+389 SFCLIFKHA

-431 LGSAPIAHAT
+431 LGSAPIAHAA

-459 IDTLIICT
+459 IDTLVICT

-481 NADSSVLT
+481 KADSSVLT

-494 AGIPYFGGVIVAV
+494 AGIPYFGGIIVAV

-524 DRCAEYLFGS
+524 DRCAEYLFGR
-534 RAILPYR
+534 RAVQPYR
-541 WIYVVALFVG
+541 WVYVVSLFVG
-551 AVVRLEFVWN
+551 AMVQLEFVWN
-561 FSDITLGLMALP
+561 FSDITLGLMAIP
-573 NLIAIISLSGVV
+573 NLIAIIALSGVV
-585 VSLTKDYFSR
+585 ISLTKDYFSR
-595 KHVRTN
+595 KHIRTN

>member
-1 MMISLSGVDGL
+1 MNLTGL
-12 NVNLPLMNFSALD
+12 GEATAF
-25 EVTSLLGKIAGYIW
+25 LGKIAGYIW
-39 SMPLVILLVGSGV
+39 SMPLVILLVGTGV
-52 YFSIRLVFP
+52 YFSIRLIFP
-61 QFRRIGHGI
+61 QFRRIGHAI
-70 AVAKGK
+70 AIARGK

-82 PGDITHFQALCAAL
+82 PGEITHFQALCAAL

-118 AIFWMWI
+118 AVFWMWV

-131 VTKYAECTLAQKY
+131 VTKYAECTLSQKY
-144 RVIHSDGSISGGP
+144 RVIHSDGTISGGP
-157 MYYIEK
+157 MYYIER
-163 GMGSRFKWLAIIF
+163 GMGKKFKWLAILF
-176 ASCGLIATFGGGN
+176 AGCGLIATFGGGN
-189 MVQSNSMVIAF
+189 MVQSNSMTIAF

-205 TQKFYNDTPLSKLN
+205 TQKYYNDTPLSGMN
-219 NGKETSQT
+219 NGVEISVQEGT
-227 EDTEFIIKTS
+227 DFIIKTRD
-237 NGKTIGIDIS
+237 GKAIEIDIS
-247 RVKTV
+247 RAGTV
-252 SDFLNAINDHQENM
+252 GDLLNTINLHPADSPN
-266 SQTVMAEIATDNNSI
+266 SPNSVFAEVATDNNSI
-281 EFTDLTEGKHEFTL
+281 EFTDYTDGKHEFTL
-295 TSPDGGKLIKNLGFV
+295 IDTNGGKLIEELGFV
-310 NDDGNINTFSNG
+310 NGDGSINKLSDG
-322 KISTVIPERLLLKAV
+322 KISTVIPEKLFLKAI
-337 LGVAIS
+337 LGLAIS
-343 LIVGMVI
+343 IIVGMVI

-372 IAGALFII
+372 VAGALFII
-380 FWNYDRILD
+380 LWNYDRIAD

-431 LGSAPIAHAT
+431 LGSAPIAHAA

-459 IDTLIICT
+459 VDTLIICT
-467 MTALVIIIS
+467 MTALVIIIT

-481 NADSSVLT
+481 SADSSVLT

-494 AGIPYFGGVIVAV
+494 AGIPYVGGVIVAI

-524 DRCAEYLFGS
+524 DRCAEYLFGP
-534 RAILPYR
+534 RAIPPYR
-541 WIYVVALFVG
+541 WVYVIALFVG
-551 AVVRLEFVWN
+551 AIVQLEFVWN

-573 NLIAIISLSGVV
+573 NLIALIALSGVV
-585 VSLTKDYFSR
+585 ISLTKDYFSR
-595 KHVRTN
+595 KHIRTN

>member
-1 MMISLSGVDGL
+1 
-12 NVNLPLMNFSALD
+12 MNFTALD
-25 EVTSLLGKIAGYIW
+25 EITSVLGKIAGYIW

-52 YFSIRLVFP
+52 YFSIRLVLP

-70 AVAKGK
+70 AVARGK

-131 VTKYAECTLAQKY
+131 ATKYAECTLAQKY

-157 MYYIEK
+157 MYYIER
-163 GMGSRFKWLAIIF
+163 GMGSKFKWLAIVF

-189 MVQSNSMVIAF
+189 MVQSNSMTIAF

-205 TQKFYNDTPLSKLN
+205 TQKFYNDTPLSKMN
-219 NGKETSQT
+219 NGRETSKT
-227 EDTEFIIKTS
+227 EGTEFIIKTS
-237 NGKTIGIDIS
+237 DGKTIGIDIS
-247 RVKTV
+247 RTRTV
-252 SDFLNAINDHQENM
+252 GGFLNVINYHPKNM
-266 SQTVMAEIATDNNSI
+266 SHVVMAEIATDRNSI
-281 EFTDLTEGKHEFTL
+281 EFTDLTDGKHEFTL
-295 TSPDGGKLIKNLGFV
+295 ASPDDGKLIKNLGFV
-310 NDDGNINTFSNG
+310 DSDGSINKLSNG
-322 KISTVIPERLLLKAV
+322 RISTIVPERLLLKAI

-343 LIVGMVI
+343 VIVGMVI

-372 IAGALFII
+372 VAGALFII
-380 FWNYDRILD
+380 FWNYDRIAD

-398 FTPTAATGGFAG
+398 FTSTAATGGFAG

-431 LGSAPIAHAT
+431 LGSAPIAHAA

-459 IDTLIICT
+459 IDTLVICT

-481 NADSSVLT
+481 KADSSVLT

-524 DRCAEYLFGS
+524 DRCAEYLFGR

-561 FSDITLGLMALP
+561 FSDITLGLMSLP
-573 NLIAIISLSGVV
+573 NLIAIIALSGVV
-585 VSLTKDYFSR
+585 ISLTKDYFSR